1 MGQTHPRPSS
11 RAQEI
16 DTIEQ
21 ALASIRSALD
31 VLRRAGSEPR
41 DPEQGGA
48 ALDDSLARVRAA
60 AAAIASATERWPATK
75 VASEEAPPPTAP
87 GERRGTG

>member
-16 DTIEQ
+16 NTIEQ
-21 ALASIRSALD
+21 AIASIRSALD
-31 VLRRAGSEPR
+31 VLRRAGRSRATPSS
-41 DPEQGGA
+41 A
-48 ALDDSLARVRAA
+48 APPSMTRSRGCGR

-75 VASEEAPPPTAP
+75 VGSEEAPPPPAP